1 MRIYT
6 LLMLFYT
13 ILSFFSSL
21 FAQPPK
27 LWRAVEQAPLGIG
40 YELPRIWYMAGYMS
54 GKACGGCEQGTLNSD
69 SKTGVNMVIFKSQ
82 DLEKLKKLP
91 VWGYTFLSPS
101 NAATASVLLPEMGDV
116 PNPSETTHPNTA
128 ETLNPN
134 RDFFGLGDA
143 FAQTVSVWKE
153 DKNQQVIR
161 IICQQADA
169 YFLIYFWAPASVIQS
184 EMPVLERITK
194 SFRFSN

>member
-6 LLMLFYT
+6 LAMLLYT

-40 YELPRIWYMAGYMS
+40 YELPRIWYMAGFMS

-69 SKTGVNMVIFKSQ
+69 SKTGINMVIFKSQ
-82 DLEKLKKLP
+82 DLEKLKKQT

-101 NAATASVLLPEMGDV
+101 HPTATSMASPEMGDI
-116 PNPSETTHPNTA
+116 PEPSETPKTTP
-128 ETLNPN
+128 ETLHPN
-134 RDFFGLGDA
+134 RDFFGLGEA

-153 DKNQQVIR
+153 DKNLQVIR
-161 IICQQADA
+161 IICQQADD
-169 YFLIYFWAPASVIQS
+169 YFLIYFWAPPAVIQS

-194 SFRFSN
+194 SFRFLN